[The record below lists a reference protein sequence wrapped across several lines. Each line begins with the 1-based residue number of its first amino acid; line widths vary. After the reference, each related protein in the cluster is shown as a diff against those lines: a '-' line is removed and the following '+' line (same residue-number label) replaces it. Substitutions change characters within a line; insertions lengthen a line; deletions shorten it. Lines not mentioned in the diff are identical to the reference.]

1 MVRRRYPR
9 KGASMILTFT
19 LLILFVSMLALM
31 PIMPDPDL
39 RQNLKFW
46 SIVAAALSFPWILF
60 EAIK

>member
-1 MVRRRYPR
+1 
-9 KGASMILTFT
+9 MILTFT

-31 PIMPDPDL
+31 PIMLDPDL

-46 SIVAAALSFPWILF
+46 SIVAAALSLPWILF